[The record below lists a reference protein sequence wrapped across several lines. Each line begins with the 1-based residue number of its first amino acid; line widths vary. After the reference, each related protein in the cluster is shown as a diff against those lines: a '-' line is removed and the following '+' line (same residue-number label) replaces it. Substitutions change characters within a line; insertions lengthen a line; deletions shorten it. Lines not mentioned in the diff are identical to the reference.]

1 MFEKEHEKLIN
12 TLVSKGISNPDVLN
26 VMGRVE
32 RHLFIPEQFRQRA
45 YEDVA
50 LSIGEEQTISQPYT
64 VAFMTELLMPLP
76 GKKVL
81 EIGTGSGYQAAIL
94 ETMGFN
100 VISIERNVVL
110 YERTKELFERLGMRT
125 LLLNGDGSTGIED
138 YAPFDGIIVTAA
150 SPSVPESL
158 KAQLA
163 TGGKIVIPV
172 GELKSQSLICL
183 TKKSEN
189 RFEIKE
195 NPNFVIVPL
204 IGEEGWKNG

>member
-1 MFEKEHEKLIN
+1 MFEKEHEKLIK
-12 TLVSKGISNPDVLN
+12 TLVSKGISNPDVLS

-32 RHLFIPEQFRQRA
+32 RHLFIPEQYRQWS
-45 YEDVA
+45 YEDMA

-64 VAFMTELLMPLP
+64 VAFMTEMLLPLQ

-94 ETMGFN
+94 ETLGFN
-100 VISIERNVVL
+100 VISIERNIVL
-110 YERTKELFERLGMRT
+110 YERTRELFQRLGLNT
-125 LLLNGDGSTGIED
+125 NLLYGDGSIGMEN

-150 SPSVPESL
+150 SPTVPESL
-158 KAQLA
+158 KAQLS

-172 GELKSQSLICL
+172 GDLRSQSLMLL

-189 RFEIKE
+189 RFEINE
-195 NPNFVIVPL
+195 IPNFEFVPL
-204 IGEEGWKNG
+204 IGEEGWKNV